1 MTNPKTI
8 RSRIHSEI
16 TQPTRR
22 DLATATLN
30 DRNAL
35 WHKTDVV
42 TEILDTKYQGI
53 FTNRSLSSAGQQ
65 TAIGNLATEF
75 IPEFAFLE
83 RVVAGLD
90 KELANT
96 TLFTVKPV
104 ITDPVLRHLRNSE
117 LREGLYGLSSNQ
129 RDAKF
134 FQAAEQ
140 GQDEVLDAMLDAP
153 GGMLV
158 GPDTK
163 RRALD
168 ARAARRHPE
177 AFAQWKQDTLYR
189 ELVNGLRDHCALCLV
204 SMGADPKKVEQVLGA
219 ASNQVESAA

>member
-22 DLATATLN
+22 DMATATLN

-140 GQDEVLDAMLDAP
+140 VQDEVLDAMLDAP

-168 ARAARRHPE
+168 ARAERLHPE